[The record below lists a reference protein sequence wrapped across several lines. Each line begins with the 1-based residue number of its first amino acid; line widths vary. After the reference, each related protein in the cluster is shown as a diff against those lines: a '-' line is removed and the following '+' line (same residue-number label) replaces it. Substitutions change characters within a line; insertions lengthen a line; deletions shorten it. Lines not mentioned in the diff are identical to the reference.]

1 MSKQEWR
8 GGREDSRLYGQV
20 RAEKQRILVTHY
32 ERLRPFLDER
42 GRRLWAANEAIRFER
57 GGIRAVA
64 EALGMSQMTVIAG
77 VKELKGEGRQAIDE
91 KARRQRRCGGG
102 RKALASKQPEIV
114 RVIEAIVDPS
124 TRGDPMA
131 ALKWTSKSLEN
142 IREELGKSGYK
153 ASATTIGKILREQL
167 GYTLQG
173 LKKTREGSS
182 HEDRNAQFEYLNRKC
197 REFQDCHQ
205 PVISV
210 DTKKKELVGDFKNG
224 GREWQPKGQPEEVRG
239 HDFEDKKLGKAIP
252 YGVYDIGRNQGWVS
266 VGIDHDTAQFAVQSI
281 GSWWRQMGQ
290 PTYPDATELLITADA
305 GGSNGYRTRLWKRE
319 LQRLA
324 DESGL
329 TITVCHLP
337 PGTSKWNKIEH
348 RMFCHIT
355 QNWRGR
361 PLTSLDTIVNLIADT
376 QTTKGLTI
384 QSALDQNSYE
394 KGIKISDEEMA
405 QLQISRGEFHGEW
418 NYSVHPRRVP
428 E

>member
-1 MSKQEWR
+1 
-8 GGREDSRLYGQV
+8 
-20 RAEKQRILVTHY
+20 
-32 ERLRPFLDER
+32 
-42 GRRLWAANEAIRFER
+42 
-57 GGIRAVA
+57 
-64 EALGMSQMTVIAG
+64 MSQMTVLAG
-77 VKELKGEGRQAIDE
+77 VKELRGNLPERTVEAT
-91 KARRQRRCGGG
+91 RRQRRCGGG
-102 RKALASKQPEIV
+102 RKALISKHPEIV
-114 RVIEAIVDPS
+114 RAIEAIVDAS

-131 ALKWTSKSLEN
+131 PLKWTPKSLEN

-153 ASATTIGKILREQL
+153 LSATTIGKILRDEL
-167 GYTLQG
+167 GYSLQG
-173 LKKTREGSS
+173 LKKTKEGSS

-197 REFQDCHQ
+197 KEFQERNQ

-224 GREWQPKGQPEEVRG
+224 GREWQPKGQPEEVRS
-239 HDFEDKKLGKAIP
+239 HDFEDKLLGKAIP

-281 GSWWRQMGQ
+281 DSWWRQMGQ
-290 PTYPDATELLITADA
+290 RTYPDATELLITADA

-324 DESGL
+324 DETGL

-361 PLTSLDTIVNLIADT
+361 PLISLDTIVNLIADT
-376 QTTKGLTI
+376 RTTKGLTI
-384 QSALDQNSYE
+384 HSVLDQNVYE
-394 KGIKISDEEMA
+394 KGIKVSDEEMA
-405 QLQISRGEFHGEW
+405 QLRIRREEFHGEW
-418 NYSVHPRRVP
+418 NYSIHPRTAP
-428 E
+428 A